1 MNYKITFKTWLR
13 YARQRLEAD
22 KKGNGS
28 NSSHRKSFIG
38 RMRKQMVKYID
49 VEIEIQNE
57 VEWTSDEELDIISMN
72 RSSKMISGTK
82 RDKINK
88 SKTIGQY

>member
-1 MNYKITFKTWLR
+1 
-13 YARQRLEAD
+13 
-22 KKGNGS
+22 
-28 NSSHRKSFIG
+28 
-38 RMRKQMVKYID
+38 MRKQMVKYID

-57 VEWTSDEELDIISMN
+57 IEWTSDEELDINSMN

-82 RDKINK
+82 KDKINK